1 MKKKNRKSNYL
12 ENTNTRKLQS
22 LLPNILS
29 KYNTT
34 WPHEQAIFFFHILI
48 QNRKKKKKTE
58 FIVYIL
64 RARILVFSFS

>member
-34 WPHEQAIFFFHILI
+34 WPHKQAIFFFHILI
-48 QNRKKKKKTE
+48 QNRKKKKNGIHCLHFE
-58 FIVYIL
+58 
-64 RARILVFSFS
+64 S